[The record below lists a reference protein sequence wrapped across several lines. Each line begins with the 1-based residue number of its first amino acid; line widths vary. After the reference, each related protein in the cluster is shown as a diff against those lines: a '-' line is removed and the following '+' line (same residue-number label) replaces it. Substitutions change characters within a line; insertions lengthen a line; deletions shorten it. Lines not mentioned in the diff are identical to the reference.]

1 MYEREEVDNLIVVA
15 RKGINITDEHKA
27 ALLVAAKSFTPGDLL
42 GSLGFTHRE
51 IRKPEIVVLNDAVV
65 CIKKEHEDLLP
76 VREQSDLKALQLS
89 LIKEGKINIT
99 LPWPKI
105 ARVEGFA
112 LNAKERELFFECLKR
127 PLQMHYVYER
137 VVREWYFR
145 GVS

>member
-1 MYEREEVDNLIVVA
+1 MLKIDDLIVFTTS
-15 RKGINITDEHKA
+15 NIDLTEEHIA

-51 IRKPEIVVLNDAVV
+51 IRKPEIVVLNGAVV
-65 CIKKEHEDLLP
+65 CVKKEHEDLLP

-112 LNAKERELFFECLKR
+112 LNAKERELFFECLNR